1 MSESCET
8 IKSCETIN
16 NYLECCLF
24 FTSNTM
30 SRLINKMTE
39 DAFMSTGLA
48 PSYAFLMMVV
58 IEKESIGIGELANVL
73 KLAPST
79 VTRFVDKLILKN
91 YLKREQVG
99 RNMTITATSKGK
111 ALLPSIK
118 ESWKRLFNTY
128 CDILGEE
135 FAIELTSNMAKANK
149 FLENK

>member
-1 MSESCET
+1 MS
-8 IKSCETIN
+8 KSCETIN

-91 YLKREQVG
+91 YLKRDQVG
-99 RNMTITATSKGK
+99 RTMTITATSKGK

-118 ESWKRLFNTY
+118 DSWKRLFNTY